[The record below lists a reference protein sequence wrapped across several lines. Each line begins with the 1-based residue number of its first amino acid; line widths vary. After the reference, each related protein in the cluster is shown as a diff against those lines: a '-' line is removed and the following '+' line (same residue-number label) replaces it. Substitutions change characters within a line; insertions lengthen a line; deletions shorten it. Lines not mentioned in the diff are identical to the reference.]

1 MPEKNY
7 ECKLLEW
14 DTDYFGVKSARV
26 NLFGNVDERG
36 QEDILS
42 FCENYD
48 FVTLA
53 NFENRNE
60 NNLWIGNK
68 TAAFLTDV
76 NIQFVKELNSNEK
89 CSNDYTYVTNN
100 LPVNDQILSIARKSF
115 RYSRFFNDPNLSESK
130 SQNIYLHWT
139 EGAFRQQRKYFVI
152 CEREGNIAG
161 YLLFSSEENYA
172 TVELIA
178 VDEVYQGQGVGKALI
193 KAMESFVYD
202 KDINKIKVGT
212 QVNNIPAVQFYSKM
226 GFTYVNCGS
235 IYHIWND

>member
-1 MPEKNY
+1 MSEKNY

-26 NLFGNVDERG
+26 NLLGNVDERG

-42 FCENYD
+42 FCKNYD
-48 FVTLA
+48 FVTIV

-60 NNLWIGNK
+60 NNLWVGEK
-68 TAAFLTDV
+68 TAAFLADV
-76 NIQFVKELNSNEK
+76 NVQFVKELHSLEK
-89 CSNDYTYVTNN
+89 HSDDKTYVTNN
-100 LPVNDQILSIARKSF
+100 LPVNDQILNIARKSF
-115 RYSRFFNDPNLSESK
+115 RYSRFFNDPNLSERK
-130 SQNIYLHWT
+130 SPNIYLHWT
-139 EGAFRQQRKYFVI
+139 EGAFLQEGKYFVI
-152 CEREGNIAG
+152 CVRESNIAG
-161 YLLFSSEENYA
+161 YLLFSSEESYA

-178 VDEVYQGQGVGKALI
+178 VDEAHQGKGVGKALI
-193 KAMESFVYD
+193 KAMESFAYD

>member
-1 MPEKNY
+1 MSENNY
-7 ECKLLEW
+7 ECKFLEW
-14 DTDYFGVKSARV
+14 DTEYFGVKSARV
-26 NLFGNVDERG
+26 NLLGDVDERG

-42 FCENYD
+42 FCKNYD
-48 FVTLA
+48 FVTIA

-60 NNLWIGNK
+60 NNLWIGEK

-76 NIQFVKELNSNEK
+76 NIQFVKELHSLEK
-89 CSNDYTYVTNN
+89 HSDDNTYVINN
-100 LPVNDQILSIARKSF
+100 LLPNEEILKIAKKSF
-115 RYSRFFNDPNLSESK
+115 RYSRFYNDPNLSESK
-130 SQNIYLHWT
+130 SQNVYLHWT
-139 EGAFRQQRKYFVI
+139 EGAFQKDSKYFVI
-152 CEREGNIAG
+152 CEREDKIAG
-161 YLLFSSEENYA
+161 FLLFSSEESFV

-178 VDEVYQGQGVGKALI
+178 VDEAYQAQGVGKALI
-193 KAMESFVYD
+193 KAMESFAYD

>member
-26 NLFGNVDERG
+26 NLLGNVDEEG

-42 FCENYD
+42 FCKNYD
-48 FVTLA
+48 FVTIA

-60 NNLWIGNK
+60 NNLWIGKK
-68 TAAFLTDV
+68 TSAFLADV
-76 NIQFVKELNSNEK
+76 NVQFVKELNSLETHSDEK
-89 CSNDYTYVTNN
+89 TYVTNN
-100 LPVNDQILSIARKSF
+100 LPVNDQILNIARKSF

-130 SQNIYLHWT
+130 SQNIYLHWA
-139 EGAFRQQRKYFVI
+139 EGAFLQEGKYYVI
-152 CEREGNIAG
+152 CEREDHIAG
-161 YLLFSSEENYA
+161 YLLFSSEENCA

-178 VDEVYQGQGVGKALI
+178 VDEAYQGKGVGKSLI
-193 KAMESFVYD
+193 KAMESFTFD
-202 KDINKIKVGT
+202 KVINKIKVGT
-212 QVNNIPAVQFYSKM
+212 QVNNIPAVQFYSKI
-226 GFTYVNCGS
+226 GFKYMNCSS